1 MGDFHHGASGELFYA
16 VASQLLYQLDFH
28 VLAFRTIMKIAVIGS
43 GYVGLVAG
51 AGFADMG
58 NDVVSADIDPAKIA
72 MLERGEIPIYEPG
85 LDKLIGHNVKEGRLR
100 FTTDVSAAVAGAEAI
115 FLAVGTPPLPDGSA
129 DLSYTFKAVE
139 TVAHALTGWAVIVTK
154 STVPVGTGDKIEEI
168 VRRHARHEFAV
179 ASNPEFLKEGD
190 AVTDFMK
197 PDRIIVGTGDARAI
211 ATLQAL
217 YAPFTRSSDRMLV
230 MDRRS
235 AELTKYAANSMLAT
249 RISFMNDLANLCDA
263 VGADIE
269 LVRKGMGSDGRIGT
283 KFLYAGV
290 GFGGSCFPKD
300 LRAAISTGKEVGVEL
315 KVLDAVVAVNERQK
329 HRLGDDM
336 RKYFH
341 GDLRGKRIALWGLAF
356 KPGTDDIREAPA
368 LVLAEDLLAAGAEVV
383 ATDPVA
389 ISAAQKQVGERIQ
402 FVESNYACAEG
413 ADALVLVTEW
423 RDYRRPNF
431 ERLAS
436 VMRGKVVFDGRN
448 IWEPADVRAAGLT
461 YFGIGRGQRA

>member
-1 MGDFHHGASGELFYA
+1 
-16 VASQLLYQLDFH
+16 
-28 VLAFRTIMKIAVIGS
+28 MKIAVIGT

-58 NDVVSADIDPAKIA
+58 NDVLCADIDVSKID
-72 MLERGEIPIYEPG
+72 MLNRGEVPIYEPG
-85 LDKLIGHNVKEGRLR
+85 LDRLIKHNTSEGRLS
-100 FTTDVSAAVAGAEAI
+100 FTTDISAAVAGVDVV
-115 FLAVGTPPLPDGSA
+115 FLAVGTPPRADGSA
-129 DLSYTFKAVE
+129 DLSYIFRAAE
-139 TVAHALTGWAVIVTK
+139 TVAKALTGWAVIVTK
-154 STVPVGTGDKIEEI
+154 STVPVGTGDKIEAI
-168 VRRHARHEFAV
+168 MRQHVRGDFAV

-197 PDRIIVGTGDARAI
+197 PDRIIVGTSDARAI

-230 MDRRS
+230 MDRCS

-249 RISFMNDLANLCDA
+249 RISFMNELANLCDV

-269 LVRKGMGSDGRIGT
+269 HVRKGLGADARIGT

-300 LRAAISTGKEVGVEL
+300 LRAAINTGKEAGIDL
-315 KVLDAVVAVNERQK
+315 QVLSAVVAVNERQK
-329 HRLGDDM
+329 HRMADDI
-336 RKYFH
+336 RRHFDGK
-341 GDLRGKRIALWGLAF
+341 LAGKRIALWGLAF

-368 LVLAEDLLAAGAEVV
+368 LTLVEDLLAAGAEVV

-389 ISAAQKQVGERIQ
+389 IPAVRKLLGER
-402 FVESNYACAEG
+402 VRLVDSNYTCAEG
-413 ADALVLVTEW
+413 ADALALMTEW

-431 ERLAS
+431 TRL
-436 VMRGKVVFDGRN
+436 VGLMRGKAVFDGRN
-448 IWEPADVRAAGLT
+448 IWEPAEVRAAGLV
-461 YFGIGRGQRA
+461 YFGIGRGQKP

>member
-1 MGDFHHGASGELFYA
+1 
-16 VASQLLYQLDFH
+16 
-28 VLAFRTIMKIAVIGS
+28 MKIAVIGT

-58 NDVVSADIDPAKIA
+58 NDVLCADIDESKIG
-72 MLERGEIPIYEPG
+72 LLKRGEVPIYEPG
-85 LDKLIGHNVKEGRLR
+85 LDRLIKHNANEGRLS
-100 FTTDVSAAVAGAEAI
+100 FTTDISAAVAGVDVV
-115 FLAVGTPPLPDGSA
+115 FLAVGTPPRADGSA
-129 DLSYTFKAVE
+129 DLSYIFRAAE
-139 TVAHALTGWAVIVTK
+139 TVAKALTGWAVIVTK
-154 STVPVGTGDKIEEI
+154 STVPVGTGDKIETI
-168 VRRHARHEFAV
+168 TRQHARCDFAV

-197 PDRIIVGTGDARAI
+197 PDRIIVGTSDARAI
-211 ATLQAL
+211 AALQAL

-249 RISFMNDLANLCDA
+249 RISFMNELANLCDV

-269 LVRKGMGSDGRIGT
+269 NVRKGLGADARIGT

-300 LRAAISTGKEVGVEL
+300 LRAAINTGKEAGVDL
-315 KVLDAVVAVNERQK
+315 QVLSAVVAVNERQK
-329 HRLGDDM
+329 HRIAEDI
-336 RKYFH
+336 RRYFE
-341 GDLRGKRIALWGLAF
+341 GKLAGKRIALWGLAF

-368 LVLAEDLLAAGAEVV
+368 LTLAEDLLAAGAEVV

-389 ISAAQKQVGERIQ
+389 IPAVRKVLGERVR
-402 FVESNYACAEG
+402 FVDSNYACAEG
-413 ADALVLVTEW
+413 ADALVLMTEW

-431 ERLAS
+431 ARLAGLL
-436 VMRGKVVFDGRN
+436 RGKAVFDGRN
-448 IWEPADVRAAGLT
+448 IWEPTEVRAAGLV
-461 YFGIGRGQRA
+461 YFGIGRGQKP

>member
-1 MGDFHHGASGELFYA
+1 
-16 VASQLLYQLDFH
+16 
-28 VLAFRTIMKIAVIGS
+28 MKIAVIGT
-43 GYVGLVAG
+43 GYVGLVVG
-51 AGFADMG
+51 AGFSDMG
-58 NDVVSADIDPAKIA
+58 NDVVCADIDAAKIA
-72 MLERGEIPIYEPG
+72 RLKSGEIPIYEPG
-85 LDKLIGHNVKEGRLR
+85 LEKLIGHNVREGRLS
-100 FTTDVSAAVAGAEAI
+100 FTTDVPSAVAGSEVV

-129 DLSYTFKAVE
+129 DLSYTFQAAE
-139 TVAHALTGWAVIVTK
+139 TVARSLNAFAVIVTK

-168 VRRHARHEFAV
+168 MGKHSHCAFAV

-190 AVTDFMK
+190 AVSDFMK
-197 PDRIIVGTGDARAI
+197 PDRIIVGTSDARAI

-269 LVRKGMGSDGRIGT
+269 HVRKGMGSDGRIGT

-300 LRAAISTGKEVGVEL
+300 LRAAINTGKEVGVPL
-315 KVLDAVVAVNERQK
+315 HVLDAVVAVNDGQK
-329 HRLGDDM
+329 HRLGEDIH
-336 RKYFH
+336 RYFR
-341 GDLRGKRIALWGLAF
+341 GDLIGKRIALWGLAF
-356 KPGTDDIREAPA
+356 KPSTDDIREAPA
-368 LVLAEDLLAAGAEVV
+368 LVVIEDLLAAGAEIV

-389 ISAAQKQVGERIQ
+389 IPAAQKLLGQRVR

-413 ADALVLVTEW
+413 ADALALVTEW

-436 VMRGKVVFDGRN
+436 LMRGKAVFDGRN
-448 IWEPADVRAAGLT
+448 IWEPSDVRAAGFT
-461 YFGIGRGQRA
+461 YFGIGRGQRP

>member
-1 MGDFHHGASGELFYA
+1 MGS
-16 VASQLLYQLDFH
+16 
-28 VLAFRTIMKIAVIGS
+28 
-43 GYVGLVAG
+43 
-51 AGFADMG
+51 
-58 NDVVSADIDPAKIA
+58 DVVCADIDASKIA
-72 MLERGEIPIYEPG
+72 MLKRGEIPIYEPG
-85 LDKLIGHNVKEGRLR
+85 LDKLIEHNVKEGRLS
-100 FTTDVSAAVAGAEAI
+100 FTTDVPSAVAGAEVI
-115 FLAVGTPPLPDGSA
+115 FLAVGTPPRPDGSA
-129 DLSYTFKAVE
+129 DLSYILQAAETAVR
-139 TVAHALTGWAVIVTK
+139 ALSGWAVIVTK

-168 VRRHARHEFAV
+168 ARKHGRCECAV

-197 PDRIIVGTGDARAI
+197 PDRVIVGTSDARAI

-249 RISFMNDLANLCDA
+249 RISFMNDLANLCDV

-269 LVRKGMGSDGRIGT
+269 LVRKGMGSDARIGT

-300 LRAAISTGKEVGVEL
+300 LRAAINTGKEAGVPL
-315 KVLDAVVAVNERQK
+315 RVLDAVVASNEGQK
-329 HRLGDDM
+329 HRLGEDI
-336 RKYFH
+336 RRYFH
-341 GDLRGKRIALWGLAF
+341 GDLTGKRIALWGLAF
-356 KPGTDDIREAPA
+356 KPGTDDVREAAA

-389 ISAAQKQVGERIQ
+389 ISTARKVLGERVRY
-402 FVESNYACAEG
+402 VESNYACAEG
-413 ADALVLVTEW
+413 ADALALITEW

-431 ERLAS
+431 ERLAGI
-436 VMRGKVVFDGRN
+436 MRGKVVFDGRN
-448 IWEPADVRAAGLT
+448 IWEPADVRAAGFT
-461 YFGIGRGQRA
+461 YFGIGRGARP

>member
-1 MGDFHHGASGELFYA
+1 
-16 VASQLLYQLDFH
+16 
-28 VLAFRTIMKIAVIGS
+28 MKIAVIGT

-58 NDVVSADIDPAKIA
+58 NDVLCADIDVSKID
-72 MLERGEIPIYEPG
+72 MLSRGEVPIYEPG
-85 LDKLIGHNVKEGRLR
+85 LDRLIKHNTSEGRLS
-100 FTTDVSAAVAGAEAI
+100 FTTDISASVAGVDVV
-115 FLAVGTPPLPDGSA
+115 FLAVGTPPRADGSA
-129 DLSYTFKAVE
+129 DLSYIFRAAE
-139 TVAHALTGWAVIVTK
+139 TVAKALTGWAVIVTK
-154 STVPVGTGDKIEEI
+154 STVPVGTGDKIEAI
-168 VRRHARHEFAV
+168 MRQHTHGDFAV

-197 PDRIIVGTGDARAI
+197 PDRIIVGTSDAHAI

-249 RISFMNDLANLCDA
+249 RISFMNELANLCDV

-269 LVRKGMGSDGRIGT
+269 HVRKGMGADARIGT

-300 LRAAISTGKEVGVEL
+300 LRAAINTGKEAGVEL
-315 KVLDAVVAVNERQK
+315 QVLSAVVAVNERQK
-329 HRLGDDM
+329 HRMADDI
-336 RKYFH
+336 RRHFDGK
-341 GDLRGKRIALWGLAF
+341 LAGKRIALWGLAF

-368 LVLAEDLLAAGAEVV
+368 LTLVEDLLAAGAEVV

-389 ISAAQKQVGERIQ
+389 IPAVRKLLGER
-402 FVESNYACAEG
+402 VRLVDSNYTCAEG
-413 ADALVLVTEW
+413 ADALALMTEW

-431 ERLAS
+431 TRL
-436 VMRGKVVFDGRN
+436 VGLMRGKAVFDGRN
-448 IWEPADVRAAGLT
+448 IWEPAEVRAAGLV
-461 YFGIGRGQRA
+461 YFGIGRGQKP

>member
-1 MGDFHHGASGELFYA
+1 
-16 VASQLLYQLDFH
+16 
-28 VLAFRTIMKIAVIGS
+28 MKIAVIGS

-72 MLERGEIPIYEPG
+72 MLGRGEIPIYEPG
-85 LDKLIGHNVKEGRLR
+85 LDKLIGHNVKEGRLH

-154 STVPVGTGDKIEEI
+154 STVPVGTGDKIEDI

-197 PDRIIVGTGDARAI
+197 PDRIIVGTSDARAI

-300 LRAAISTGKEVGVEL
+300 LRAAISTGKDVGIEL

-329 HRLGDDM
+329 HRLGEDM

-368 LVLAEDLLAAGAEVV
+368 LVLADDLLAAGAEVV

-389 ISAAQKQVGERIQ
+389 IAAAQKQVGGRIR

-413 ADALVLVTEW
+413 ADALALVTEW

-448 IWEPADVRAAGLT
+448 VWEPADVRAAGLT
-461 YFGIGRGQRA
+461 YFGIGRGQPA